1 MCRIPVDLFP
11 KYCSATEMQMSSFQD
26 QLSWLITIGS
36 RHQPGALTD
45 VNPAKRFITQMRQRS
60 HLHTEDAIRLDKNG
74 AL

>member
-1 MCRIPVDLFP
+1 
-11 KYCSATEMQMSSFQD
+11 MQMSSFQD

-36 RHQPGALTD
+36 RHQPGAVTD
-45 VNPAKRFITQMRQRS
+45 VNPTKRFITQMRQTS